1 MAYGSPGSMEEV
13 KDYYTNIRNGVP
25 PDTDHLKTLE
35 NKYKA
40 IGGVSPLLRTTMQQ
54 AHLLEEKLNSTPGSN
69 FKVYVGMRHWR
80 PFIHDAVKKAVE
92 SRANKFIA
100 LSLAPH
106 YSEMTIG
113 AYNKAAED
121 ALKAS
126 GQEANAVYSKGWGS
140 NHAFIEALAEKTS
153 QALIRH
159 KMKNPKI
166 LFTAHSLPEKILEYG
181 DPYPTELKK
190 TCMLLAERLGT
201 KDWEFAYQSAGST
214 KDKWLGPDV
223 LESLK
228 ALQALGRDEVMIVPI
243 GFATDNLETLYD
255 IDIEAR
261 HFAGSIGI
269 KLERAE
275 CPNTSPTL
283 INALEE
289 VCNNILGR

>member
-153 QALIRH
+153 QPLGKQHACFFKLCGIRIAVLQYFLRKAMRSKQYFRIFH
-159 KMKNPKI
+159 
-166 LFTAHSLPEKILEYG
+166 FV
-181 DPYPTELKK
+181 PY
-190 TCMLLAERLGT
+190 
-201 KDWEFAYQSAGST
+201 
-214 KDKWLGPDV
+214 
-223 LESLK
+223 
-228 ALQALGRDEVMIVPI
+228 
-243 GFATDNLETLYD
+243 
-255 IDIEAR
+255 
-261 HFAGSIGI
+261 
-269 KLERAE
+269 
-275 CPNTSPTL
+275 
-283 INALEE
+283 
-289 VCNNILGR
+289 